1 MKPLTRY
8 AMGTGMNIEPHMAPW
23 PEGKYY
29 RVDQVDARIAELEAE
44 LERERM
50 RLAACGVVA
59 VANTPESAARARDMH
74 PDYRSAACDDV
85 ARMVDSEMAMRAERD
100 AARADAERLR
110 QDAERLD
117 HIERTFSG
125 MTNRERYLPVT
136 MGWGKP
142 CMGRTL
148 REACD
153 KYMKRDAARSK
164 E

>member
-1 MKPLTRY
+1 
-8 AMGTGMNIEPHMAPW
+8 MGTGMNVEPHMAPW
-23 PEGKYY
+23 PEGPYY
-29 RVDQVDARIAELEAE
+29 RVDKVDAVIRELEAE
-44 LERERM
+44 RDKWADQATRNLVAWNDALLQAT
-50 RLAACGVVA
+50 LA
-59 VANTPESAARARDMH
+59 E
-74 PDYRSAACDDV
+74 
-85 ARMVDSEMAMRAERD
+85 AERD

>member
-1 MKPLTRY
+1 
-8 AMGTGMNIEPHMAPW
+8 MGTGMNIEPHMAPW

-100 AARADAERLR
+100 AARADAERYRWLNNPNNGLAATYLLKYGLV
-110 QDAERLD
+110 QPQELDAA
-117 HIERTFSG
+117 I
-125 MTNRERYLPVT
+125 
-136 MGWGKP
+136 
-142 CMGRTL
+142 
-148 REACD
+148 
-153 KYMKRDAARSK
+153 DAARGAA
-164 E
+164 